1 MLSVAKLNSQDNAT
15 DIRTEVMTTATTC
28 RITIREM
35 IDLNLGTL
43 LFLRDEIADA
53 ANGVNLHLGAA
64 LGKLLAQAVDVDL
77 DRVRRDVPGM
87 SEDMV
92 FNLLLGDDAP
102 LAAHQEFEHRDLAGR
117 KQLGLIVDRGLP
129 VSRVEFEIGDAKVAI
144 EQVARPAQLRFQPGD
159 QFLQRERLHQVVVG
173 AAAQA
178 MNAVLQAA
186 ARGQDH
192 DRNGVVLL
200 PYLAQQLQSVAVGQA
215 EVEDQGR
222 IKGPAENAPGVLDRR
237 QDVGLIACRLQAL
250 CQELSELLVIFN
262 DQQSHPGPSKGYSNS
277 KTHARAGCLRT
288 RHERNNLAHC
298 PVQDGRRCQAACED
312 GRVLACPL
320 AV

>member
-1 MLSVAKLNSQDNAT
+1 
-15 DIRTEVMTTATTC
+15 MTTATTC

-92 FNLLLGDDAP
+92 INLLLGDDAP
-102 LAAHQEFEHRDLAGR
+102 LAAHQEFEHRDLASR
-117 KQLGLIVDRGLP
+117 KELGLIVDRGLP
-129 VSRVEFEIGDAKVAI
+129 VSRIEFEIGDAKIAV
-144 EQVARPAQLRFQPGD
+144 EQVPRPAQLRFQPGD
-159 QFLQRERLHQVVVG
+159 QLLQRERLHQVVVRS
-173 AAAQA
+173 AAQA

-192 DRNGVVLL
+192 DRDRVALL
-200 PYLAQQLQSVAVGQA
+200 PYLAQQLEPVAVGQA

-222 IKGPAENAPGVLDRR
+222 IKRLAENALGLLNRR
-237 QDVGLIACRLQAL
+237 QDVGLIARGLQAL
-250 CQELSELLVIFN
+250 RQEFGELLIVFN
-262 DQQSHPGPSKGYSNS
+262 DQQSHPG
-277 KTHARAGCLRT
+277 
-288 RHERNNLAHC
+288 
-298 PVQDGRRCQAACED
+298 
-312 GRVLACPL
+312 
-320 AV
+320 